1 MRPVAR
7 LSLMASARGASLTGC
22 LIQQKLLIPAETIM
36 NRRHLLIGS
45 AFGVAAAALPKVV
58 GRSARAAGGTDLN
71 LQKSLQAC
79 TPKDSVTHLME
90 GNARFARAWTS
101 AGGSADKAER
111 MAILNDIWESDCQL
125 DPVALAQGQKPY
137 AAILSCADSRVDPGW
152 IFACGSGELFQV
164 RSAGNTAFDD
174 GIASLEYAVAVL
186 GTPLVLVMGHSG
198 CGAVTAAMGSEPL
211 TPLLEGLVK
220 PIRAS
225 LRSGD
230 SLTQAI
236 QGNVGYA
243 AGQLTSRSTVL
254 KDAVAAGQLSIRS
267 VYFDIGSGKVS
278 LL

>member
-1 MRPVAR
+1 
-7 LSLMASARGASLTGC
+7 
-22 LIQQKLLIPAETIM
+22 M

-45 AFGVAAAALPKVV
+45 ALGVAGAALPAVV
-58 GRSARAAGGTDLN
+58 GRRARAAGGLDHDLK
-71 LQKSLQAC
+71 KSLQAC
-79 TPKDSVTHLME
+79 TPKDVLIRLME
-90 GNARFARAWTS
+90 GNARFAQAWTS
-101 AGGSADKAER
+101 ARGRVVNAER
-111 MAILNDIWESDCQL
+111 MAILNDIWERDCHL

-164 RSAGNTAFDD
+164 RNAGNTAFDD

-198 CGAVTAAMGSEPL
+198 CGAVKAAMGSEPL
-211 TPLLEGLVK
+211 TPMLEGLVK

-230 SLTQAI
+230 ALTQAI

-243 AGQLTSRSTVL
+243 AGQLTSRSNVL
-254 KDAVAAGQLSIRS
+254 KDAVAAGQLTIRS
-267 VYFDIGSGKVS
+267 AYFDIGSGKVS